1 MLKKKKFAVEG
12 THILAMV
19 LVLYVGLEV
28 KLKNNKI
35 SLNHMKYIDGF
46 VIPIKKKDTAAY
58 KKMAEWGAKTWKKYG
73 ALKYFECVGD
83 DLKVQ
88 KGMGQGFGKL
98 AKLKKDETV
107 VFSYIVYKSRTHRD
121 AVNKKVMKE
130 MDSPE
135 NKKKYEN
142 MPMPF
147 DMKRFAYGG
156 FQVIVEA

>member
-1 MLKKKKFAVEG
+1 MKAKSQK
-12 THILAMV
+12 
-19 LVLYVGLEV
+19 YV
-28 KLKNNKI
+28 
-35 SLNHMKYIDGF
+35 DGF
-46 VIPIKKKDTAAY
+46 VIPIKKKDIAAY
-58 KKMAEWGAKTWKKYG
+58 TKMAEWGRETWMKHG
-73 ALKYFECVGD
+73 ALQYVECIGE
-83 DLKVQ
+83 DLKVK

-98 AKLKKDETV
+98 AGLKPNETV
-107 VFSYIVYKSRTHRD
+107 VFSYIVFKSKAHRD

-156 FQVIVEA
+156 FQTIVEA